1 MKKIGICSILVLFLT
16 CSIFA
21 LSSAEVERE
30 FLQVMDE
37 ETIDNIMRTLWL
49 YEVGIYKY
57 EDLSPEIKEKLL
69 AEKNH
74 NKNYGK
80 LFTQK
85 LTYLLKNPDS
95 FTPDYTSKYTT
106 YMKYTD
112 SLSPQQAYAL
122 TNFLGLDSDKGY
134 AEIPAKADIQIPAD
148 HAIQFDFQ
156 VGWHFFVGLCE
167 DYQGN
172 EYGVQLMFWRNSL
185 LPTEQAKQMGLSDE
199 ENQMI
204 EMHLAISKAGD
215 KHYSARPTIIGGA
228 SGLMTF
234 KDSPFTYTMGANRI
248 MSLEKDAFAPLR
260 LVAKGWDDTDEEV
273 EIEIDIK
280 IDQNKKV
287 VLNGDNGAS
296 PSIGGVGTLYYSIT
310 NMKLFPDESFL
321 KINGEKIV
329 LKDGKFWFDHQWA
342 NGLAPAGNPRDLLV
356 RTASRLTEPAPPGWD
371 WFMMQFE
378 DETEIGLSAIHIAE
392 NMSFYYQDGEVP
404 PATMTVSTEGKY
416 VDKQG
421 NGYDIK
427 GELVVSQWVR
437 AKTSPD
443 PDRFWV
449 TSVWYPNHWE
459 FKFDGDVVPEDKS
472 HFTMVPIVE
481 HGQYAYFASG
491 MQYSE
496 GGTYIYN
503 EDHQL
508 IGRGF
513 AESVSYA
520 DTTMN
525 MLALTGMPETD
536 EVKEAIKTPEIS
548 QELKERALKY
558 ISIKAPYLLPM
569 FKPTEK

>member
-1 MKKIGICSILVLFLT
+1 MKRIGICLFLVLF
-16 CSIFA
+16 SVSFVFA
-21 LSSAEVERE
+21 LSPVEVEKE
-30 FLQVMDE
+30 LLKIMDE

-49 YEVGIYKY
+49 YEDGHYKY
-57 EDLSPEIKEKLL
+57 EGLTEEITERLL
-69 AEKNH
+69 AVKNH
-74 NKNYGK
+74 NKTYGELFKKK
-80 LFTQK
+80 LI
-85 LTYLLKNPDS
+85 YLLNNPDS
-95 FTPDYTSKYTT
+95 FTPDYTSKYNT
-106 YMKYTD
+106 YLKYTD

-134 AEIPAKADIQIPAD
+134 AEIPPKADIQIPAD

-185 LPTEQAKQMGLSDE
+185 LPTEQARQWGLSDE

-234 KDSPFTYTMGANRI
+234 KESPFTYTMGANSI
-248 MSLEKDAFAPLR
+248 TSLQKDAFAPLR

-273 EIEIDIK
+273 EIEIDIT
-280 IDQNKKV
+280 IVQNKKV

-310 NMKLFPDESFL
+310 NMKLFPDESYL
-321 KINGEKIV
+321 KINGEKSV

-342 NGLAPAGNPRDLLV
+342 NGLAPTGNPRDLLV
-356 RTASRLTEPAPPGWD
+356 RTASRLSKPAPPGWD

-378 DETEIGLSAIHIAE
+378 DETEIGLSAIHIAD
-392 NMSFYYQDGEVP
+392 NRPFYYQDGEEA

-421 NGYDIK
+421 NAFDIK
-427 GELVVSQWVR
+427 GEMVVSQWVR

-449 TSVWYPNHWE
+449 TNVWYPNHWAFSFE
-459 FKFDGDVVPEDKS
+459 DNVVPEGKR
-472 HFTMVPIVE
+472 HFSMVPIVE
-481 HGQYAYFASG
+481 KGQYAYFASG

-503 EDHQL
+503 EDNQL

-525 MLALTGMPETD
+525 MLALTGMPVTE

-548 QELKERALKY
+548 DALKARALKY
-558 ISIKAPYLLPM
+558 IGIKAPNLLPM
-569 FKPTEK
+569 FKTTEK